1 MKHTLDKIIYKS
13 FNINKIIMNKYD
25 WISNKKNKSSSSSS
39 NNDEILN
46 TEDQSSNTANTI
58 SSFSNHIYFN
68 DDINNNTA
76 FKLNN
81 ALRLMEAK
89 LKTLNID
96 NIPIYLHLTTNGG
109 IIHSAFS
116 IIDCMNSISLPIYT
130 VIEGFV
136 ASAGTLI
143 SVSGEKRYISKN
155 AYVLIHELRS
165 GIWGKMSELEEEMTN
180 IKKIQEHLTNIY
192 LEKTSIKKKKL
203 NRILKKDV
211 EWNAEEALEFGI
223 ADEIYLKN

>member
-1 MKHTLDKIIYKS
+1 
-13 FNINKIIMNKYD
+13 MNKYE
-25 WISNKKNKSSSSSS
+25 WNTSNKKPKLSLNDELLSNDDSSS
-39 NNDEILN
+39 N
-46 TEDQSSNTANTI
+46 SSNSI
-58 SSFSNHIYFN
+58 YSFSNHIYFN
-68 DDINNNTA
+68 DEINNNTA

-81 ALRLMEAK
+81 ALRAMEIK
-89 LKTLNID
+89 LKGLNID

-116 IIDCMNSISLPIYT
+116 IIDCMNCISLPIYT

-143 SVSGEKRYISKN
+143 SVNGEKRYICKN

-165 GIWGKMSELEEEMTN
+165 GVWGKMSEMEEEMTN
-180 IKKIQEHLTNIY
+180 IKKIQEHLVNIY
-192 LEKTSIKKKKL
+192 LEKTSIKRKKL
-203 NRILKKDV
+203 NRILKKDI
-211 EWNAEEALEFGI
+211 EWNSEEAIEFGI

>member
-1 MKHTLDKIIYKS
+1 
-13 FNINKIIMNKYD
+13 MNKYD
-25 WISNKKNKSSSSSS
+25 WTSTKKHKSASLPI
-39 NNDEILN
+39 NNDITN
-46 TEDQSSNTANTI
+46 ADDSTTTSNTI

-68 DDINNNTA
+68 DDINNNSA

-81 ALRLMEAK
+81 ELRLMESK
-89 LKTLNID
+89 LKSLNID

-116 IIDCMNSISLPIYT
+116 IIDCMTSISLPIYT

-143 SVSGEKRYISKN
+143 SVCGEKRYIGKN

-165 GIWGKMSELEEEMTN
+165 GVWGKMSEIEEEMTN
-180 IKKIQEHLTNIY
+180 IKKIQEHLINIY
-192 LEKTSIKKKKL
+192 LEKTKIKRKKL
-203 NRILKKDV
+203 NRILKKDI
-211 EWNAEEALEFGI
+211 EWNADEALEFGI
-223 ADEIYLKN
+223 VDEIYLKN

>member
-1 MKHTLDKIIYKS
+1 
-13 FNINKIIMNKYD
+13 MNKYE
-25 WISNKKNKSSSSSS
+25 WNSSNKKAKLSSNEELL
-39 NNDEILN
+39 NNDEP
-46 TEDQSSNTANTI
+46 SNTSNITI
-58 SSFSNHIYFN
+58 YSFSNHIYFN

-81 ALRLMEAK
+81 ALRLMESK
-89 LKTLNID
+89 LKSLNID

-109 IIHSAFS
+109 LIHAAFS

-130 VIEGFV
+130 VIEGYV

-165 GIWGKMSELEEEMTN
+165 GFWGKMSEMEEEMMN
-180 IKKIQEHLTNIY
+180 IKKIQEHLIHIY
-192 LEKTSIKKKKL
+192 LNKTSLKKKKL
-203 NRILKKDV
+203 NRILKKDI
-211 EWNAEEALEFGI
+211 EWNAEEAIEFGI
-223 ADEIYLKN
+223 VDEIYLKN

>member
-1 MKHTLDKIIYKS
+1 
-13 FNINKIIMNKYD
+13 MNKYD
-25 WISNKKNKSSSSSS
+25 WTSSKKYKSSSLNNDDITNADDSTTSS
-39 NNDEILN
+39 N
-46 TEDQSSNTANTI
+46 SI

-68 DDINNNTA
+68 DDINYNTA

-81 ALRLMEAK
+81 ALRLMETK
-89 LKTLNID
+89 LKSLNID

-116 IIDCMNSISLPIYT
+116 IIDCMNSITLPIYT

-143 SVSGEKRYISKN
+143 SVNGEKRYIGKN

-165 GIWGKMSELEEEMTN
+165 GVWGKMSEMEEEMTN
-180 IKKIQEHLTNIY
+180 IKKIQEHLINIY
-192 LEKTSIKKKKL
+192 LEKTKIKRKKL
-203 NRILKKDV
+203 NKILKKDI
-211 EWNAEEALEFGI
+211 EWNADEAIEFGI

>member
-1 MKHTLDKIIYKS
+1 MKHTLLKIIYKS

-25 WISNKKNKSSSSSS
+25 WISNKKNKSSSSS

>member
-1 MKHTLDKIIYKS
+1 
-13 FNINKIIMNKYD
+13 MNKYE
-25 WISNKKNKSSSSSS
+25 WNSSNKKAKLSSNEELL
-39 NNDEILN
+39 NNDEP
-46 TEDQSSNTANTI
+46 SNTSNITI
-58 SSFSNHIYFN
+58 YSFSNHIYFN

-81 ALRLMEAK
+81 ALRLMESK
-89 LKTLNID
+89 LKSLNID

-109 IIHSAFS
+109 LIHAAFS

-130 VIEGFV
+130 VIEGYV

-165 GIWGKMSELEEEMTN
+165 GFWGKMSEMEEEMMN
-180 IKKIQEHLTNIY
+180 IKKIQEHLINIY
-192 LEKTSIKKKKL
+192 LNKTSLKKKKL
-203 NRILKKDV
+203 NRILKKDI
-211 EWNAEEALEFGI
+211 EWNAEEAIEFGI
-223 ADEIYLKN
+223 VDEIYLKN

>member
-1 MKHTLDKIIYKS
+1 
-13 FNINKIIMNKYD
+13 MNKYD
-25 WISNKKNKSSSSSS
+25 WTSNKKIRLLSTIENDESNTNDNDSSSTNNS
-39 NNDEILN
+39 N
-46 TEDQSSNTANTI
+46 SI
-58 SSFSNHIYFN
+58 SAFSNHIYFN
-68 DDINNNTA
+68 DDINYNTA

-81 ALRLMEAK
+81 ALRLMETK
-89 LKTLNID
+89 LKSLNID

-116 IIDCMNSISLPIYT
+116 IIDCMNNISLPIYT

-143 SVSGEKRYISKN
+143 SVNGEKRYIGKN

-165 GIWGKMSELEEEMTN
+165 GVWGKMSELEEEMIN
-180 IKKIQEHLTNIY
+180 IKKIQEHLINIY
-192 LEKTSIKKKKL
+192 LEKTKIKRKKL
-203 NRILKKDV
+203 NKILKKDI
-211 EWNAEEALEFGI
+211 EWNAEEALEIGI

>member
-1 MKHTLDKIIYKS
+1 
-13 FNINKIIMNKYD
+13 MNKYE
-25 WISNKKNKSSSSSS
+25 WNSSNKKAKLSSNEELL
-39 NNDEILN
+39 NNDEP
-46 TEDQSSNTANTI
+46 SNTSNITI
-58 SSFSNHIYFN
+58 YSFSNHIYFN

-81 ALRLMEAK
+81 ALRLMESK
-89 LKTLNID
+89 LKSLNID

-109 IIHSAFS
+109 LIHAAFS

-130 VIEGFV
+130 VIEGYV

-165 GIWGKMSELEEEMTN
+165 GFWGKMSEMEEEMTN
-180 IKKIQEHLTNIY
+180 IKKIQEHLINIY
-192 LEKTSIKKKKL
+192 LNKTSLKKKKL
-203 NRILKKDV
+203 NRILKKDI
-211 EWNAEEALEFGI
+211 EWNAEEAIEFGI
-223 ADEIYLKN
+223 VDEIYLKN

>member
-1 MKHTLDKIIYKS
+1 
-13 FNINKIIMNKYD
+13 MNKYD
-25 WISNKKNKSSSSSS
+25 WISNKKNKSSSSS

>member
-1 MKHTLDKIIYKS
+1 
-13 FNINKIIMNKYD
+13 MNKLD
-25 WISNKKNKSSSSSS
+25 WISNKKNKFISTSS
-39 NNDEILN
+39 NNEETSNQEQLN
-46 TEDQSSNTANTI
+46 SSIT
-58 SSFSNHIYFN
+58 SFSNHIYFN

-81 ALRLMEAK
+81 ALRLMESK

-109 IIHSAFS
+109 IIHYAFS

-155 AYVLIHELRS
+155 SYVLIHELRS

-180 IKKIQEHLTNIY
+180 IKKIQDHLVNIY
-192 LEKTSIKKKKL
+192 LEKTLIKKKKL
-203 NRILKKDV
+203 NRILKKDI
-211 EWNAEEALEFGI
+211 EWNAEEAIEFGI

>member
-1 MKHTLDKIIYKS
+1 
-13 FNINKIIMNKYD
+13 MNKYD
-25 WISNKKNKSSSSSS
+25 WSSS
-39 NNDEILN
+39 NKRQRLLTTEEYTN
-46 TEDQSSNTANTI
+46 TDDSSSNSSNSI
-58 SSFSNHIYFN
+58 YSFSNHIYFN
-68 DDINNNTA
+68 DEINNNTA

-81 ALRLMEAK
+81 ALRAMEIK
-89 LKTLNID
+89 LKGLNID

-116 IIDCMNSISLPIYT
+116 IIDCMNCISLPIYT

-143 SVSGEKRYISKN
+143 SVNGEKRYICRN

-165 GIWGKMSELEEEMTN
+165 GVWGKMTALEEEMTN
-180 IKKIQEHLTNIY
+180 IKKIQEHLVNIY
-192 LEKTSIKKKKL
+192 LEKTSIKRKKL
-203 NRILKKDV
+203 NRILKKDI
-211 EWNAEEALEFGI
+211 EWNSEEAIEFGI